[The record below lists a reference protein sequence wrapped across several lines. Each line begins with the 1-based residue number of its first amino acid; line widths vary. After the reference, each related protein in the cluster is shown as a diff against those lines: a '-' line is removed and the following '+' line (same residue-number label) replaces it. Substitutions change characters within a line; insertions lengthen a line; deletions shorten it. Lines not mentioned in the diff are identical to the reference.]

1 MSDKIKIFVKQGW
14 PYCAKAR
21 LAFED
26 KAKYID
32 VRADKSNLEEMLRY
46 SKGRKEVPVIVDGG
60 KVTIG
65 YGGSWGV

>member
-1 MSDKIKIFVKQGW
+1 MSDKIKIFVKQCC

-26 KAKYID
+26 KAEYID
-32 VRADKSNLEEMLRY
+32 VSANKSNLEEMLRY
-46 SKGRKEVPVIVDGG
+46 SKGRKEVPVIVDGN

-65 YGGSWGV
+65 YGGS